1 MHTIAIISQ
10 KGGTGKTTL
19 ALNLAVASEL
29 AGKPALVVDLDPQA
43 SAKAWHDHR
52 TEKTP
57 IVISAQA
64 SRLHEVLKAAEENGA
79 ALVILDTAPHSES
92 SALAAARAADL
103 ILIPCRPGVL
113 DIRAIAT
120 SADLVQLAKK
130 QAVAVLNAIP
140 PQGHLPDEAGEAI
153 KSFGLAVSP
162 IRITNRAAF
171 VHSLTASTGVSEYE
185 PDGKAADEIKQLYKW
200 TLSQMNVLTRQQNK
214 KEALAS

>member
-19 ALNLAVASEL
+19 ALNLAVASEQ

-64 SRLHEVLKAAEENGA
+64 SRLAEVLATARENGA

-92 SALAAARAADL
+92 SALAAARSADI
-103 ILIPCRPGVL
+103 ILIPCRPGIL
-113 DIRAIAT
+113 DIRAVST
-120 SADLVQLAKK
+120 SIDLVQLAKK
-130 QAVAVLNAIP
+130 PAAAVLNAIP
-140 PQGHLPDEAGEAI
+140 AQGHLADEAGEAL
-153 KSFGLAVSP
+153 KSLGLDVSP
-162 IRITNRAAF
+162 ARITHRAAF
-171 VHSLTASTGVSEYE
+171 VHSLTASTGVIEYDPE
-185 PDGKAADEIKQLYKW
+185 GKATEEIKQL
-200 TLSQMNVLTRQQNK
+200 
-214 KEALAS
+214 

>member
-1 MHTIAIISQ
+1 MYTIAIVSQ

-19 ALNLAVASEL
+19 ALNLAVASER

-64 SRLHEVLKAAEENGA
+64 SRLAEVLMLAKENGA
-79 ALVILDTAPHSES
+79 ELVILDTAPHSES
-92 SALAAARAADL
+92 TALAAARAADL
-103 ILIPCRPGVL
+103 ILIPCRPGIL

-120 SADLVQLAKK
+120 SADLAQLAKK
-130 QAVAVLNAIP
+130 PAAAVLNAIP
-140 PQGHLPDEAGEAI
+140 PQGHLPDEAGEAL
-153 KSFGLAVSP
+153 KSFGLAVCP
-162 IRITNRAAF
+162 VRITHRAAF
-171 VHSLTASTGVSEYE
+171 VHSLTASAGVLEYE
-185 PDGKAADEIKQLYKW
+185 PDGKATEEIKQLYKW
-200 TLSQMNVLTRQQNK
+200 TLSQVNSLTRQHSK